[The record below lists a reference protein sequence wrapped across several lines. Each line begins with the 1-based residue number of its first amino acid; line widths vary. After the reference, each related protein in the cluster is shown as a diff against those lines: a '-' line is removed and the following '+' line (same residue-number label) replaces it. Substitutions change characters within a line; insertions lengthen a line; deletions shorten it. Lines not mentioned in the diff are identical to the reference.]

1 MFKKLT
7 DNRGFTLVELVVTL
21 AIFGI
26 MLAIALPSFLSYLPT
41 MRLKGAARDIS
52 STLQSARMEAVS
64 RNTNCNVSFDI
75 NNKSYTVSC
84 TDITT
89 TLSTDISF
97 GWGTD
102 VNKDIGG
109 DSLPSDGIALNND
122 TCYFAS
128 RGTVSAGSIYI
139 KNTKNESY
147 AVVISSG
154 GRVDIRRWDGTTW
167 VQ

>member
-1 MFKKLT
+1 
-7 DNRGFTLVELVVTL
+7 
-21 AIFGI
+21 
-26 MLAIALPSFLSYLPT
+26 
-41 MRLKGAARDIS
+41 
-52 STLQSARMEAVS
+52 MEAVS
-64 RNTNCNVSFDI
+64 QNRDCDVSFNI
-75 NNKSYTVSC
+75 NNKSYTENC
-84 TDITT
+84 TNITTTITT
-89 TLSTDISF
+89 TLPTDISF

-102 VNKDIGG
+102 VNKNVSGKA
-109 DSLPSDGIALNND
+109 LPPNGVAFFND

-154 GRVDIRRWDGTTW
+154 GRIDIRRWDGTIW